1 MDEPDTEPD
10 EQEVELPPAPQ
21 QEELSGISERLQRYN
36 QKIQEQAFLLGYRNG
51 FREGEMARGLVRV
64 AQEKQREAE
73 RESTRQAW
81 QAVEHWLVQNGAFLE
96 SDQGAEITY
105 PPGLNLYLG
114 AFEGTPMIQVAGERI
129 AVDDFQMNWEPAP
142 SGRPHDGF
150 NPAAESGKIRVD
162 LRLNLPEDSEER
174 QALMEFLEGVR
185 DQ

>member
-21 QEELSGISERLQRYN
+21 QDELSGISERLQRYN

-51 FREGEMARGLVRV
+51 FREGEMAQGLMIESRR
-64 AQEKQREAE
+64 KQLSTE

-81 QAVEHWLVQNGAFLE
+81 QEVEHWLVQNGAFLE
-96 SDQGAEITY
+96 SDQDAEITH

-129 AVDDFQMNWEPAP
+129 AVDDFQMNWEPVP

-150 NPAAESGKIRVD
+150 NPASESGTIQVD
-162 LRLNLPEDSEER
+162 LRLDLPEDSEER
-174 QALMEFLEGVR
+174 QALMEFLEGMR
-185 DQ
+185 